1 MAVAPVQVAIAR
13 GQASPTPTPTPAAMP
28 QVIGPLNVPDQFYV
42 RELDGG
48 YTLKTREQIATMTG
62 EWTTGSLGY
71 PYFIRKW

>member
-1 MAVAPVQVAIAR
+1 MAVAPVQVALAR
-13 GQASPTPTPTPAAMP
+13 GQAYPTPAAMP

-48 YTLKTREQIATMTG
+48 YTLKTREQIAAMTG

-71 PYFIRKW
+71 PYFIRK